1 MSRKTKTLFW
11 LCLLSLF
18 PLLSAAQTLARF
30 DYWIDDNIGDMQTKS
45 LSGTSAEIIEELDL
59 SALSMGVHKVCFRV
73 VQSDGYQSAVSSLHF
88 FKGIMGSGGTLEYW
102 FDDMY
107 DQRVQTPF
115 DAGNGEMQELTLDL
129 RSNTTFPM
137 GFHKLN
143 LRVIMNGKASPVYT
157 SHVLKLMAGSPNKL
171 EYWIDGDIANSKTI
185 DGQVSADGS
194 VYLFTSDLDLTD
206 VTPGYHRLFCR
217 GVSSSR
223 RTVTAVVSTPVIVK
237 SKYNQ
242 DGSKAVLVSY
252 DVSVDGGEAV
262 TIPFE
267 KQKKEN
273 TIDYTLDAINLAE
286 GAHEVKVSVSNSLG
300 MTAAVTGKFTMK
312 KPAKPTLT
320 LTASEKDGKVSL
332 QCNSAPR
339 DTRSWIVRVDA
350 SGAKKVIHT
359 LKEGV
364 YPTAITYTDLPP
376 VAGGYT
382 YFVKTRYDIAGD
394 TFEEVLS
401 NEVKVNV
408 AMAAADLFGDII
420 GIVRY
425 DGSIRKGYSS
435 IVKYGD
441 GKELKTTSNGT
452 FRMEN
457 IPVGTPMTFE
467 LIEGNDFVSAPV
479 TITVQAGR
487 NKVELAAT
495 RNYDYNEDGIIYD
508 LMFADNVDYE
518 PGKYLK
524 VKVKRYQPKTWT
536 GKLRLCVIEKDK
548 DFMQD
553 GHLSPIDV
561 LAKKVYGMQRNYY
574 QVDSEKEFQLSTGNQ
589 TMEVTFPLNGLKV
602 DEVDKVYNFHVM
614 SLGKTGPARWVMPNP
629 DTDSANKNPL
639 AYLLSVNGD
648 DYLST
653 DDINFIANI
662 LAFMTGKM
670 EGMSGNVGGMKVN
683 RGSGVTAQ
691 VEPLGEFVERTQ
703 DLKYHSVDGVIQKIK
718 NSSSIDELR
727 KDKTLIGIS
736 RVFDQYKGS
745 ATSAFDHYYNSIND
759 NLIQTSTKEAAWRY
773 LSNAISLYTELKD
786 YKTIYNTRDFFECA
800 EAILSISGVPYAT
813 AFQMY
818 LEVGKEAISAI
829 KKISWQYNAPQL
841 ANDFYNKKVGI
852 KVNVYKKNGKKAYSY
867 SADYVDKIVV
877 RGKRNEG
884 SMTATFVGYVNDN
897 ILDGKV
903 FKQQTY
909 EGKGL
914 KPDNNEAYPFD
925 ELWADVYWI
934 NGRVSHV
941 PLDPNFMGVE
951 YKRPNFVISFQSKA
965 SDDENGSEHLVDLI
979 ELK

>member
-1 MSRKTKTLFW
+1 MSRKTTTLFW

-30 DYWIDDNIGDMQTKS
+30 YYWIDDNIGDMQTKS

-73 VQSDGYQSAVSSLHF
+73 VQSDGYQSAVSHLLF

-107 DQRVQTPF
+107 DQRVHTPF
-115 DAGNGEMQELTLDL
+115 DAGNGKMQELTLDL

-194 VYLFTSDLDLTD
+194 VYLFTSDLDLGD

-252 DVSVDGGEAV
+252 DIAIDNEDAVS
-262 TIPFE
+262 IPFQT
-267 KQKKEN
+267 QKAEN
-273 TIDYTLDAINLAE
+273 EINRMLDCINLTE
-286 GAHEVKVSVSNSLG
+286 GQHEVKVRVANSMGL
-300 MTAAVTGKFTMK
+300 TAATSSKFTFT
-312 KPAKPTLT
+312 KPVLPSVT
-320 LTASEKDGKVSL
+320 LTATEDKGKVML
-332 QCNSAPR
+332 TCNSIPR
-339 DTRSWIVRVDA
+339 DEHSKIVRVDGN
-350 SGAKKVIHT
+350 GARRVVYAEKH
-359 LKEGV
+359 GV
-364 YPTAITYTDLPP
+364 YPTTITFTDLP
-376 VAGGYT
+376 ASGAYT
-382 YFVKTRYDIAGD
+382 YYVETRYSVANDVYETAK
-394 TFEEVLS
+394 S

-408 AMAAADLFGDII
+408 ATAAADFFGDIV
-420 GIVRY
+420 GVVRY
-425 DGSIRKGYSS
+425 DGSIRKGHPS

-457 IPVGTPMTFE
+457 IPVGSQMTFE
-467 LIEGNDFVSAPV
+467 VAEGDDYTTTPV
-479 TITVQAGR
+479 TITIQSGR
-487 NKVELAAT
+487 NRVELAAT
-495 RNYDYNEDGIIYD
+495 RNYDYNEDGVIYD
-508 LMFADNVDYE
+508 LMFADNVAYE

-561 LAKKVYGMQRNYY
+561 VAKNVYGMQKNYY
-574 QVDSEKEFQLSTGNQ
+574 QVDSEKEFQLSTGDQ

-614 SLGKTGPARWVMPNP
+614 SLGTTGPARWVLPNP
-629 DTDSANKNPL
+629 ATDSAKENPL
-639 AYLLSVNGD
+639 AYLLSESGD
-648 DYLST
+648 DYLGS

-662 LAFMTGKM
+662 LAFLTGKM

-683 RGSGVTAQ
+683 RGSGVTAH
-691 VEPLGEFVERTQ
+691 VEPLGEFIEQTQ
-703 DLKYHSVDGVIQKIK
+703 GLKNNTVDGVIKKIK
-718 NSSSIDELR
+718 SCSSIDELR
-727 KDKTLIGIS
+727 KDETLIGIS
-736 RVFDQYKGS
+736 RVFDQYLGS
-745 ATSAFDHYYNSIND
+745 TTTAFDLYHNSIND

-773 LSNAISLYTELKD
+773 LANAISLFTELKD
-786 YKTIYNTRDFFECA
+786 YQTIYHTRDFFECA
-800 EAILSISGVPYAT
+800 ETIISMSGVPYAA
-813 AFQMY
+813 AFQTY
-818 LEVGKEAISAI
+818 LEVGRAALSAI
-829 KKISWQYNAPQL
+829 KNISWRYNAPQL
-841 ANDFYNKKVGI
+841 AKDFYHKEVGI
-852 KVNVYKKNGKKAYSY
+852 KVNVYKKDGKMAHPH
-867 SADYVDKIVV
+867 SADYVEKIVV
-877 RGKRNEG
+877 RGTRNQG
-884 SMTATFVGYVNDN
+884 SMTATYMGYVNEN

-914 KPDNNEAYPFD
+914 NPDQNEGYPFD

-941 PLDPNFMGVE
+941 PLDPNFMSVE
-951 YKRPNFVISFQSKA
+951 YNRPNFVISFQSKA
-965 SDDENGSEHLVDLI
+965 SESANLVDLI